1 MARRAAR
8 QVTPADDLPVAR
20 VAVDVSLAHLD
31 RPFDY
36 LVPQRL
42 AALAVPGCR
51 VRVRFAGQLAGGYL
65 LARAAASDH
74 PGRLA
79 YLERVV
85 SPEPVLRPEIAA
97 LAREVADRY
106 AGTLADVLRLAIPP
120 RHAAAES
127 APDGRRPDGG
137 RPAGGNPDS
146 GRTAGG
152 SPARGTG
159 GARPPAPAPGPWA
172 RYPAGP
178 AFLAALADGRAP
190 RAVWTALPGPDWP
203 AEIAQAAAAT
213 AASGRGTLIVVPDAR
228 DLDRADQALATGLG
242 PGGHACLAAGLG
254 PAERYRR
261 WLAVSRGQVRVV
273 AGTRAAMFAP
283 VHDLGLVVI
292 WDDGDDLHAEPR
304 APYPHAREVLALR
317 AHRAGAAALIGGFA
331 RTAEATSLVSSGWA
345 AALAAARPQ
354 VRASAPKISAAGA
367 DTELTRDSEAR
378 SARIPG
384 LALRTARAGLARG
397 PVLVQVPRRGYVTAV
412 ACENCRASARCAVC
426 GGPLALATG
435 TGPAACRWCGR
446 SDPGWRCP
454 ACGDPRVRAVVT
466 GSRRTAEELGRAFP
480 GTPVVVSG
488 GASVVTSVAAAPAL
502 VVATPGAEPRAD
514 GGYAAAVLLD
524 GWVLL
529 GRPSLRAAE
538 EALRRWLNAAALV
551 QPGPAGGEVIVV
563 AEASL
568 PVVQALI
575 RWDPAAHAERELAE
589 RYTLRFP
596 PAVRMAAVSGPER
609 AVAALLAAADL
620 PPDAE
625 VLGPVTQDG
634 AAAPAGNGAGR
645 APADTVRM
653 LVRMPRSGAS
663 ALAGALQAAQAVRSA
678 RKDAGPVR
686 VQLDPAELI

>member
-634 AAAPAGNGAGR
+634 AAAPAGNGAGQ